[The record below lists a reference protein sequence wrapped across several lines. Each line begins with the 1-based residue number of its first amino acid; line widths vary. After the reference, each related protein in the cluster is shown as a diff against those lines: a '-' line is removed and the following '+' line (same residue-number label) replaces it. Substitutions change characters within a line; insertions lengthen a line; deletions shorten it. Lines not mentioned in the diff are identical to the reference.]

1 MLILRHCGTMVKA
14 SDWSTEGHR
23 FKSQQVH
30 HKVTNNLGQIVHIP
44 LPSASEAEDYKGV
57 FHAKEGSFG

>member
-1 MLILRHCGTMVKA
+1 MVKA

-30 HKVTNNLGQIVHIP
+30 QKVTNNLGQIVHIP

-57 FHAKEGSFG
+57 FHANEGSFG